1 MAWDDYYTYLEHK
14 GLSPT
19 TITSH
24 RSSINRFILWI
35 EQKETHMADS
45 EELTILQKA
54 FQKHIQLFKKSA
66 SRELKWKAGT
76 INLTIRHLKQCF
88 TWLLEQKLIP
98 DNPAKEIK
106 YIPENRLQP
115 KWITEQQERKLFAEL
130 RLLLGNPKN
139 MEKSFGNMQ

>member
-1 MAWDDYYTYLEHK
+1 LDQA
-14 GLSPT
+14 
-19 TITSH
+19 
-24 RSSINRFILWI
+24 
-35 EQKETHMADS
+35 KETHMVGS

-76 INLTIRHLKQCF
+76 ILTIRHLKQCF
-88 TWLLEQKLIP
+88 TWLLEHKLIP
-98 DNPAKEIK
+98 DNPVKEIK

-130 RLLLGNPKN
+130 RLLLGNPRDI
-139 MEKSFGNMQ
+139 EKSFGNMQ